1 MFAIGLVN
9 AQQVASAIMSKAQ
22 QKDPA
27 AMYAVG
33 LSYLE
38 TNDPVDYKE
47 AYKFFSEAS
56 SKGYTPAQAATAY
69 LLKNGLGV
77 KKDLVK
83 ARSLAETAS
92 LAGDG
97 LASWLIAQICEEN
110 GDYNSEIV
118 AYMRKA
124 FDQGYPLSKMMF
136 AKLYAE
142 GSPTYNVQKDERK
155 SIELLRELAETG
167 DDFACALYGFY
178 LRKNGGDSSK
188 AFKYLELAADNGNP
202 EAMAQLA
209 NMYFHGE
216 GVSESK
222 ALAFKY
228 YKAAA
233 DSGSD
238 SGKEGLADCYRL
250 GIGAGGVFNER
261 ALTLYNSLS
270 STNPR
275 LSYLQGYYL
284 NKGEG
289 IAKDV
294 KRALSLFESAS
305 EKGNVFAQAFLGISC
320 FDGEEPFEDK
330 DSEKAYPYLLA
341 ALNNENFE
349 LLPKSIASQVCQY
362 VAVCKRYGLGTEM
375 DVSEADR
382 LRDKSEQ
389 LKLESQGEVIPFG
402 WIGLIAPSESISSCG
417 LSWSSEEYS
426 DILARITFDYPKDYL
441 DIVPEQAAVEQ
452 PKPETPTVILNEE
465 KDLPNQQ
472 SVAPVP
478 APKAPKTAKSG
489 RLAIMIEA
497 SPYCFAPT
505 SVVSSRDN
513 NTYWLKGSAIDLSA
527 AVGWLSDS
535 GLFIGGGAGFESF
548 SGGRMS
554 VIQGF
559 VDARYFMGGSGSGLF
574 FGARGGV
581 GMGSPEYG
589 IGITAAGLV
598 GYKIVFGGNM
608 GLNIGLKAG
617 INSFTDDNKTMGN
630 VVGPFVGISF

>member
-1 MFAIGLVN
+1 MRKQLSILVLYLFALCLAN
-9 AQQVASAIMSKAQ
+9 AQ

-38 TNDPVDYKE
+38 TNDPADYKE
-47 AYKFFSEAS
+47 AYKYFSEAS
-56 SKGYTPAQAATAY
+56 SKGYTPAQAATSY

-142 GSPTYNVQKDERK
+142 GSPAYNVQKDERK
-155 SIELLRELAETG
+155 SIELLRERAETG

-188 AFKYLELAADNGNP
+188 ALKYLELAADNGNP

-330 DSEKAYPYLLA
+330 DNEKAYPYLLA

-441 DIVPEQAAVEQ
+441 DKAPEQAAVEQ
-452 PKPETPTVILNEE
+452 PKPVVEE
-465 KDLPNQQ
+465 KPQQ
-472 SVAPVP
+472 VAPVTP
-478 APKAPKTAKSG
+478 AVVPPAAPKTPKAPKSSKTGRTAF
-489 RLAIMIEA
+489 MIEGA
-497 SPYCFAPT
+497 PYCFAPT
-505 SVVSSRDN
+505 SVISSRDHN
-513 NTYWLKGSAIDLSA
+513 KYWLKGSAIDISA
-527 AVGWLSDS
+527 TLGRLADS
-535 GLFIGGGAGFESF
+535 GFFIGAGAGYETF
-548 SGGRMS
+548 SGERMS

-559 VDARYFMGGSGSGLF
+559 LDLRYFLGSKSGLF
-574 FGARGGV
+574 FGARV
-581 GMGSPEYG
+581 GAAYGSPEYG
-589 IGITAAGLV
+589 IGLTAAGML
-598 GYKIVFGGNM
+598 GYKISLGGST
-608 GLNIGLKAG
+608 GLNLGIKAVM
-617 INSFTDDNKTMGN
+617 NMFMDENKTQGN
-630 VVGPFVGISF
+630 IVAPFVGISF